1 MRTKL
6 RTSGRFLFQ
15 IAAFA
20 AGAVLICFAAR
31 SGFGA
36 ETDALRL
43 VPGSCNAVAIVQ
55 MRNLVNSPLGRRE
68 KWSDLVRRTYAE
80 GLLSSPPW
88 VQEMIQG
95 TVVGSPAAG
104 PPLTY
109 SVYVTGELM
118 TVGDIAKHELA
129 HAENLA
135 GHQAVLSPR
144 NVYFVQFSPGLI
156 GALQPANRQAAAHW
170 LQSAGQSHVPAI
182 SSPLVDA
189 LSADDKAQVVVAVD
203 LKDML
208 NPQHLRNWIMG
219 TPKLRK
225 GGDVESLATLLAGL
239 KLARLSVH
247 VDNSIVARLRL
258 DFDAPVGQNGP
269 RVEQAVAQWLDD
281 AGARSRTMAAAK
293 AQVAGNSVT
302 FEAPLDEVGLRRLLN
317 LIRSPHLPPK
327 EAAAESPEPNALA
340 SAAYYDKVCGQL
352 NALLS
357 RNRDATEYERT
368 ALWHVEFARKIGGLP
383 PTAVDPALLRWGRDV
398 SKELMA
404 LAYSLRGES
413 VRLDDLE
420 HSIRSDDTTM
430 YQWAGAGPYGE
441 PLGFPVWVYSDN
453 NLDLVRAQQD
463 AAVEKSAGDRDAI
476 WKMLRDE
483 TTAIAKQMEYKYHV
497 KLKLPD

>member
-1 MRTKL
+1 MPTQFRTVDRSL
-6 RTSGRFLFQ
+6 VPIVT
-15 IAAFA
+15 FA
-20 AGAVLICFAAR
+20 ACAVLICSAAV
-31 SGFGA
+31 SGFAA

-43 VPGSCNAVAIVQ
+43 IPASCNAVAVIET
-55 MRNLVNSPLGRRE
+55 RNLVNSPLGRRE
-68 KWSDLVRRTYAE
+68 KWSDAVRRAYAE

-95 TVVGSPAAG
+95 TMVGSPAAG

-109 SVYVTGELM
+109 SVYVTGQLM
-118 TVGDIAKHELA
+118 TVADIARHELS

-135 GHQAVLSPR
+135 GHQAVFSPR

-170 LQSAGQSHVPAI
+170 LQSAGQSTAPSI
-182 SSPLVDA
+182 STPLVDA

-208 NPQHLRNWIMG
+208 HPRHIRNWIMG

-225 GGDVESLATLLAGL
+225 GGDVDALVTLLSGL
-239 KLARLSVH
+239 KMARLSVH
-247 VDNSIVARLRL
+247 VDDSIVARLRL
-258 DFDAPVGQNGP
+258 DFDAPVGQNAP

-281 AGARSRTMAAAK
+281 AGARPQMLAAAK
-293 AQVAGNSVT
+293 AQVSGNSVT
-302 FEAPLDEVGLRRLLN
+302 FEASLDEVGLRRLLS
-317 LIRSPHLPPK
+317 LIQSPHLPPK
-327 EAAAESPEPNALA
+327 EAAGESREPNPVA
-340 SAAYYDKVCGQL
+340 SEAYYNKVCALL

-357 RNRDATEYERT
+357 RNRDATVYERT
-368 ALWHVEFARKIGGLP
+368 ALWHAEFARKIAGLP
-383 PTAVDPALLRWGRDV
+383 PTAVDPALLRWGRDA
-398 SKELMA
+398 SKDLMA

-420 HSIRSDDTTM
+420 RSIRVDDTTM
-430 YQWAGAGPYGE
+430 YNWAGAGPYGV
-441 PLGFPVWVYSDN
+441 PFGFPVWVYSDS

-476 WKMLRDE
+476 WNMLRGE
-483 TTAIAKQMEYKYHV
+483 TTAIAKQMEYKYHIR
-497 KLKLPD
+497 LKLPD